1 MRHCDLYV
9 VRLLPEG
16 PPPLTGRSHLVHQPY
31 RFGFSQPCVR
41 CLRALEA
48 FGVHRVIFSTGKVGS
63 DGEVGCEVGG
73 VGVSDGGPLDTA
85 GAATSSSISSHAVAV
100 GATTSDSCT
109 ECKITEACGRPV
121 ALPARPVPARADGS
135 VAAGTC
141 AHAGTFHGARRAAC
155 PSRPRNGGW
164 AATAR
169 SPRARRCRT
178 RATGGGE
185 WVRTAA
191 GAVRSCC

>member
-63 DGEVGCEVGG
+63 DGEVGCEVRE
-73 VGVSDGGPLDTA
+73 VSELLADALVNGHCSRGDR
-85 GAATSSSISSHAVAV
+85 SSVAV
-100 GATTSDSCT
+100 GAVKWT
-109 ECKITEACGRPV
+109 ECQACE
-121 ALPARPVPARADGS
+121 S
-135 VAAGTC
+135 
-141 AHAGTFHGARRAAC
+141 
-155 PSRPRNGGW
+155 
-164 AATAR
+164 
-169 SPRARRCRT
+169 
-178 RATGGGE
+178 
-185 WVRTAA
+185 
-191 GAVRSCC
+191 